1 MIGLTSIVWAHESRP
16 LYVEITEREP
26 ERFAV
31 QWKIPTSIPQVNTPE
46 LILPSTCRPQGED
59 STVRQADAVV
69 RQRQVQC
76 PGGLAGGDV
85 AIRFPVLNPSV
96 SSLFRLQRLS
106 GETVT
111 KLLIPGEQT
120 WRVPARATRLGV
132 ARDYTVLG
140 IRHILEGT
148 DHLLFLGCLLLI
160 AGSSR
165 RLLVTITGFTLAHS
179 LTLIL
184 SALNVVRVPVP
195 PVEAAIALSVVFL
208 ATEIAGNSRNTLTY
222 RYPIAVS
229 ASFGLLHG
237 FGFAAVLKDIG
248 LPQTDIPTSLLFF
261 NLGVE
266 IGQLLFVGG
275 LIVAAKGFLSVIRG
289 AGGQLAR
296 LERPAAYV
304 IGSVASFWLVQRVYA
319 FWG

>member
-1 MIGLTSIVWAHESRP
+1 ME
-16 LYVEITEREP
+16 
-26 ERFAV
+26 
-31 QWKIPTSIPQVNTPE
+31 
-46 LILPSTCRPQGED
+46 
-59 STVRQADAVV
+59 
-69 RQRQVQC
+69 
-76 PGGLAGGDV
+76 
-85 AIRFPVLNPSV
+85 IRFPVLNPSV

-111 KLLIPGEQT
+111 TLLSPKERI
-120 WRVPARATRLGV
+120 WRVPARETRLGV

-140 IRHILEGT
+140 IRHILAGI

-160 AGSSR
+160 AGISR

-179 LTLIL
+179 VTLIL
-184 SALNVVRVPVP
+184 SALDVVRIPVP

-208 ATEIAGNSRNTLTY
+208 ATEIAGNARDTLTY
-222 RYPIAVS
+222 RYPMTVS

-275 LIVAAKGFLSVIRG
+275 LIVVAKGFLSVTSG
-289 AGGQLAR
+289 SVGQVAR

-304 IGSVASFWLVQRVYA
+304 MGSVASFWFVQRVYA
-319 FWG
+319 FWS